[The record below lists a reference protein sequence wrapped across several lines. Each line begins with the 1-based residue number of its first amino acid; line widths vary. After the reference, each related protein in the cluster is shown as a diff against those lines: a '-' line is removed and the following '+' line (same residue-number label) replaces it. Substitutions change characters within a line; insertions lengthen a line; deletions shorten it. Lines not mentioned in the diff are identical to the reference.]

1 MPKFEYGD
9 KELNYLKSRDKTL
22 GMAIDKIGYLPYNTN
37 ENFFSVLVNNII
49 VQQISLKAADAIWHR
64 LLKLLNNDITPANI
78 INIGFDKIKSVGI
91 SSRKVEYIIGAAQK
105 ILSNEI
111 DIDKLQTMDDDS
123 IAKELIKIRG
133 VGNWTVEM
141 LLIFCFG
148 RKNILSYGDLTIIR
162 GLKMLYN
169 KDKIDKKLFEKYK
182 KSYSPYSSIASFY
195 LWYIAEGE
203 MKQED
208 LDDIHKII
216 NNKKLSM
223 QKTTAKYIKSYNTKI
238 GKLYICSDDNCITN
252 ILFETDKIPENLEE
266 KETKIIKQTINELN
280 EYFNGERKNFTVPLN
295 QNGTDFQKKVWKA
308 LQTIPYGKTCSYKDI
323 AEIIGCPKGCR
334 AVGLANGKNPIPII
348 IPCHRVIKNDLTIGG
363 YSGGLNIKRKLL
375 DIENINVK

>member
-169 KDKIDKKLFEKYK
+169 KDKIDKNNNFVNHFFLNYPLIRSDYDYDTAEK
-182 KSYSPYSSIASFY
+182 
-195 LWYIAEGE
+195 
-203 MKQED
+203 D
-208 LDDIHKII
+208 
-216 NNKKLSM
+216 
-223 QKTTAKYIKSYNTKI
+223 
-238 GKLYICSDDNCITN
+238 
-252 ILFETDKIPENLEE
+252 
-266 KETKIIKQTINELN
+266 IIK
-280 EYFNGERKNFTVPLN
+280 
-295 QNGTDFQKKVWKA
+295 
-308 LQTIPYGKTCSYKDI
+308 
-323 AEIIGCPKGCR
+323 
-334 AVGLANGKNPIPII
+334 
-348 IPCHRVIKNDLTIGG
+348 
-363 YSGGLNIKRKLL
+363 
-375 DIENINVK
+375 